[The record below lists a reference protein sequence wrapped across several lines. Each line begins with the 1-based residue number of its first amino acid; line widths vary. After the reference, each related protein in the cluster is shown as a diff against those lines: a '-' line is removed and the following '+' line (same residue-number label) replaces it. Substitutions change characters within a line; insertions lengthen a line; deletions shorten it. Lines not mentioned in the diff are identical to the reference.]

1 MDSCGTCC
9 PTSSGTFRQL
19 WICAMVTSR
28 NLIEHHKAALQCTIW
43 QINIDP
49 ENGIFEMELIFQSL
63 SGRVYVNLPEGN
75 SDVAHSVHA
84 V

>member
-28 NLIEHHKAALQCTIW
+28 NLIEHHKAALQC
-43 QINIDP
+43 
-49 ENGIFEMELIFQSL
+49 
-63 SGRVYVNLPEGN
+63 N